1 MSDFSLQELYS
12 KNTVIIILLVLL
24 VLLFLGINVLIYTG
38 NLFQASV
45 DIFGPVVY
53 DFFRLLGYSSGTL
66 INKSADVI
74 SGTARLGIDIG
85 DGVAHDVGNI
95 LKSDTHLLST
105 NDLSYR
111 RIDDNDHKRNE
122 YHRRDDEYRRIDDE
136 YRRIDDEYN
145 HHHGTPDDDRRR
157 EEGDRRRADDHRKL
171 DDAINTRKITTSP
184 KDPEP
189 MSSMDVGTLAQTKPY
204 SRV

>member
-1 MSDFSLQELYS
+1 M
-12 KNTVIIILLVLL
+12 
-24 VLLFLGINVLIYTG
+24 
-38 NLFQASV
+38 
-45 DIFGPVVY
+45 
-53 DFFRLLGYSSGTL
+53 
-66 INKSADVI
+66 
-74 SGTARLGIDIG
+74 
-85 DGVAHDVGNI
+85 
-95 LKSDTHLLST
+95 LST
-105 NDLSYR
+105 NDLSR
-111 RIDDNDHKRNE
+111 HND
-122 YHRRDDEYRRIDDE
+122 

-145 HHHGTPDDDRRR
+145 HDHNKSDDDRRR